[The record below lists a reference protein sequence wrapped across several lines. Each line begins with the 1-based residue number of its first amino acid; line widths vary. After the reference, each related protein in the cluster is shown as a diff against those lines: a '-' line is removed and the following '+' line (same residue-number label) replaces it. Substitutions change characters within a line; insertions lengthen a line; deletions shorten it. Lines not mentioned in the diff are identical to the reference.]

1 MGVYNL
7 QWLLFYGEKRM
18 ELADTV
24 KLMGSLD
31 WEGRLKAEYWQLKLR
46 TEKLENAVLNDR
58 VPHACESIFQK
69 QLNGMRSY
77 MEAIEKRIKLY
88 DLNSYIDDTSDMIG

>member
-1 MGVYNL
+1 MMAFILWRDN
-7 QWLLFYGEKRM
+7 M

-24 KLMGSLD
+24 KLMNSLE

-46 TEKLENAVLNDR
+46 IKKLENAMLNDR
-58 VPHACESIFQK
+58 VPHEHERIFQE

-77 MEAIEKRIKLY
+77 MDALKKRIEIY

>member
-1 MGVYNL
+1 
-7 QWLLFYGEKRM
+7 M

-24 KLMGSLD
+24 KLMGSLE

-46 TEKLENAVLNDR
+46 INKLENAVLNDQ
-58 VPHACESIFQK
+58 VPHACKNIFQE

-77 MEAIEKRIKLY
+77 MKALEKRIKLY
-88 DLNSYIDDTSDMIG
+88 DLNSYVDDTSDMIG